1 MGDAV
6 AIMIGQLL
14 GAGRLEE
21 ARDTDNKIIA
31 FSVFSCICVALL
43 MVVIAPLFPEIYD
56 TTDEVKT
63 VARQFILAQAVFMP
77 QAAFMHA
84 AYFTLRSGG
93 KTIVTFLF
101 DSVFVW
107 CVSVPVAFCLSR
119 YTDMSVIAIF
129 AMVQIADW
137 IKCAIGFVLV
147 KKGVWLQNIVTE

>member
-1 MGDAV
+1 M
-6 AIMIGQLL
+6 
-14 GAGRLEE
+14 EE

-31 FSVFSCICVALL
+31 FSVFCCVGVALL
-43 MVVIAPLFPEIYD
+43 MAVIAPLFPRIYK
-56 TTDEVKT
+56 TSDEVKA
-63 VARQFILAQAVFMP
+63 VAVQFILAQALFMP

-93 KTIVTFLF
+93 KTVVTFLF

-107 CVSVPVAFCLSR
+107 CVSVPVAYGLSR
-119 YTDMSVIAIF
+119 LTTIPVIAIF

-147 KKGVWLQNIVTE
+147 KKGVWLQNIVE